1 MSHSPSLT
9 SATSTTRPRTSQG
22 GTWRMLLAM
31 ALSGTIGL
39 LVVESALPPL
49 LVVFARCVLGALG
62 LGLAWRREWVAPQG
76 REWLWLAGGGIA
88 LVLNWVALF
97 SAYHYSSIAV
107 ATVVYH
113 VQPFMLLALSALQG
127 EPVER
132 RKLPWLLLAL
142 LGVALSSG
150 LVGLDGMDA
159 SHAGTGAWIGVALAL
174 LAAALYAG
182 TTVATRRLGHM
193 PSAQIA
199 MLQMLAGGLVLS
211 LWALPLLTH
220 IAAASPQLLSARA
233 ASMVLTLGLVHTAFM
248 YTVMYAAFQRLP
260 APAIAAL
267 SFVYPA
273 MALLVDLAG
282 LAPCRRRRSGWN
294 GLHCGGGAG
303 APAHGPVVNC
313 RSKPLLTD
321 FTEGKYDG
329 HSFSHSP
336 L

>member
-1 MSHSPSLT
+1 
-9 SATSTTRPRTSQG
+9 
-22 GTWRMLLAM
+22 MLLAM

-62 LGLAWRREWVAPQG
+62 LGLWLAWRREWVRPQG

-113 VQPFMLLALSALQG
+113 VQPFMLLALAALQG
-127 EPVER
+127 ERIER
-132 RKLPWLLLAL
+132 GKLPWLLLAL

-150 LVGLDGMDA
+150 LIGAQGLGA
-159 SHAGTGAWIGVALAL
+159 QGSGAWLGVALAL

-182 TTVATRRLGHM
+182 TTMATRRLGHM

-199 MLQMLAGGLVLS
+199 MLQMLAGGLLLS
-211 LWALPLLTH
+211 LWALPLLRD
-220 IAAASPQLLSARA
+220 IAASQPQLLSSRA
-233 ASMVLTLGLVHTAFM
+233 GAMVLTLGLVHTAFM
-248 YTVMYAAFQRLP
+248 YTVMYAAFQRLA

-273 MALLVDLAG
+273 MALLVDLAWFG
-282 LAPCRRRRSGWN
+282 AVPSMAQWAGMGCIVVAVLGHR
-294 GLHCGGGAG
+294 LGGG
-303 APAHGPVVNC
+303 
-313 RSKPLLTD
+313 RR
-321 FTEGKYDG
+321 
-329 HSFSHSP
+329 
-336 L
+336 

>member
-9 SATSTTRPRTSQG
+9 SATSPTRPRTSQG

-39 LVVESALPPL
+39 LVVESALSPL

-62 LGLAWRREWVAPQG
+62 LGLWLAWRREWVAPQG

-159 SHAGTGAWIGVALAL
+159 SHAGTGAWVGVALAL

-267 SFVYPA
+267 S
-273 MALLVDLAG
+273 
-282 LAPCRRRRSGWN
+282 
-294 GLHCGGGAG
+294 
-303 APAHGPVVNC
+303 
-313 RSKPLLTD
+313 
-321 FTEGKYDG
+321 
-329 HSFSHSP
+329 
-336 L
+336 

>member
-9 SATSTTRPRTSQG
+9 SATSPTRPRTSQG

-62 LGLAWRREWVAPQG
+62 LGLWLAWRREWVAPQG

-159 SHAGTGAWIGVALAL
+159 SHAGTGAWVGVALAL

-273 MALLVDLAG
+273 MALLVDLAWFG
-282 LAPCRRRRSGWN
+282 AVPSAAQWAGMGFILVAVVGHRAGIALRR
-294 GLHCGGGAG
+294 H
-303 APAHGPVVNC
+303 
-313 RSKPLLTD
+313 
-321 FTEGKYDG
+321 
-329 HSFSHSP
+329 
-336 L
+336 

>member
-9 SATSTTRPRTSQG
+9 SATSPTRPRTNQG

-62 LGLAWRREWVAPQG
+62 LGLWLAWRREWVAPQG

-159 SHAGTGAWIGVALAL
+159 SHAGTGAWVGVALAL

-273 MALLVDLAG
+273 MALLVDLVWFGAVPSAAQWAG
-282 LAPCRRRRSGWN
+282 MGFILVAVVGHRAGIALRR
-294 GLHCGGGAG
+294 H
-303 APAHGPVVNC
+303 
-313 RSKPLLTD
+313 
-321 FTEGKYDG
+321 
-329 HSFSHSP
+329 
-336 L
+336 

>member
-9 SATSTTRPRTSQG
+9 SATSPTRPRTSQG

-39 LVVESALPPL
+39 LVVESALSPL

-62 LGLAWRREWVAPQG
+62 LGLWLAWRRDWVKPQG

-150 LVGLDGMDA
+150 LVGLNGMDA

-182 TTVATRRLGHM
+182 TTVAT
-193 PSAQIA
+193 
-199 MLQMLAGGLVLS
+199 
-211 LWALPLLTH
+211 
-220 IAAASPQLLSARA
+220 
-233 ASMVLTLGLVHTAFM
+233 
-248 YTVMYAAFQRLP
+248 
-260 APAIAAL
+260 
-267 SFVYPA
+267 
-273 MALLVDLAG
+273 
-282 LAPCRRRRSGWN
+282 
-294 GLHCGGGAG
+294 
-303 APAHGPVVNC
+303 
-313 RSKPLLTD
+313 
-321 FTEGKYDG
+321 
-329 HSFSHSP
+329 
-336 L
+336 